1 MPKGLAFLSKKS
13 WHTSKLC
20 NQEKVW
26 IAEQEKQAEDIKC
39 RELAKQIQLERE
51 EEELIRISG
60 KKSNRLD
67 RGIDWMYQ
75 GGPKSDG
82 NPTAFE
88 EEQKEKEQEDYLMG
102 KEFNPSSV
110 KKGDLATAE
119 SSVGVNMV
127 LTRAAEG
134 TIIDPSL
141 VEKERTE
148 RDDVQDWN
156 SNFHLRHEDPMFSVE
171 QQRKEMNE
179 HNEKKQRLFERVNN
193 EDESERGKRTGRDR
207 ADRKRRKSDKRR
219 RSRHDRDNDEDDR
232 DRGERKRHQK
242 ERRRESRR
250 RSHSPESDDSRRDR
264 RGRKHR
270 HSKSRRHCSNSRS
283 VSRSR
288 SPGDNS
294 RNGGHCASRRRNRS
308 ASRSSSRSRSRD
320 RDGYKGRHTETYSRH
335 KRSSDE
341 KPSPYS
347 SNEVKDKLSSGK
359 QYGLVGVSSSKPIST
374 SDLGPDQALLE
385 KKRKEKEDARR
396 GRYGRNSGGDRDSG
410 GKRPISERERQ
421 NTLKEMQAD
430 ASARSGHISNAS
442 RKSNAE
448 LYEEEIE
455 RRRDGSGGNNA
466 SFIQDA
472 TRKSHQLDMSSRASQ
487 NRNKYQRGKEDRFF

>member
-26 IAEQEKQAEDIKC
+26 IAEQEKQAEDIKI
-39 RELAKQIQLERE
+39 RELAKQIQQERE
-51 EEELIRISG
+51 EEELHRISG

-67 RGIDWMYQ
+67 KGIDWMYQ

-88 EEQKEKEQEDYLMG
+88 EEQKQKEQEDYLMG
-102 KEFNPSSV
+102 KDFNPSSV

-134 TIIDPSL
+134 TVVDSSL

-148 RDDVQDWN
+148 RDDIQDWN

-171 QQRKEMNE
+171 QQRKEIKE
-179 HNEKKQRLFERVNN
+179 HNEKKQRLFERVDE
-193 EDESERGKRTGRDR
+193 EDESERGKRTDRDR
-207 ADRKRRKSDKRR
+207 ADRKRSKSDKRR
-219 RSRHDRDNDEDDR
+219 RSRHDRVNDDDDR
-232 DRGERKRHQK
+232 DRCERKKHKK
-242 ERRRESRR
+242 ERKRESRR
-250 RSHSPESDDSRRDR
+250 RSYSSESNGSRRDR

-270 HSKSRRHCSNSRS
+270 HIKSRRHRSNSRS

-294 RNGGHCASRRRNRS
+294 RNGGHYDSRRRNRG
-308 ASRSSSRSRSRD
+308 SSRSRSRSSSRD
-320 RDGYKGRHTETYSRH
+320 RDGYKARHTESYSRR
-335 KRSSDE
+335 RSSDD
-341 KPSPYS
+341 KPSAYS
-347 SNEVKDKLSSGK
+347 SANEVEEKLSSVK
-359 QYGLVGVSSSKPIST
+359 KYGLVGESSSKPIST

-385 KKRKEKEDARR
+385 KKRKEKEDVRR
-396 GRYGRNSGGDRDSG
+396 GRSGLNSGGDRDNG

-421 NTLKEMQAD
+421 NTLQEMQAD

-455 RRRDGSGGNNA
+455 RRRDRSSGNNA

-472 TRKSHQLDMSSRASQ
+472 TRKSHQLELSSRSSQ
-487 NRNKYQRGKEDRFF
+487 NRDKYQRGKDNRFF

>member
-26 IAEQEKQAEDIKC
+26 IAEQEKQAEDIKI
-39 RELAKQIQLERE
+39 RELAKQIQQERE
-51 EEELIRISG
+51 EEELHRISG

-67 RGIDWMYQ
+67 KGIDWMYQ

-88 EEQKEKEQEDYLMG
+88 EEQKQKEQEDYLMG
-102 KEFNPSSV
+102 KEFNPNSV

-134 TIIDPSL
+134 TVVDPSL

-148 RDDVQDWN
+148 RDDIQDWN

-171 QQRKEMNE
+171 QQRKEMKE
-179 HNEKKQRLFERVNN
+179 HNEKKQRLFERVNGEN
-193 EDESERGKRTGRDR
+193 ESERGKRTDRDR
-207 ADRKRRKSDKRR
+207 ADRKRPKGDKRR

-232 DRGERKRHQK
+232 DRGERKRDKK
-242 ERRRESRR
+242 ERKRESRR
-250 RSHSPESDDSRRDR
+250 RSYSSESDGSRRDR

-270 HSKSRRHCSNSRS
+270 HSKSHRGNSRS
-283 VSRSR
+283 ISR
-288 SPGDNS
+288 DND
-294 RNGGHCASRRRNRS
+294 RNGGHYDSRIRNRS
-308 ASRSSSRSRSRD
+308 ASRSRSRSRSRD
-320 RDGYKGRHTETYSRH
+320 RDGYKARHTESYSR

-341 KPSPYS
+341 KPRAYS
-347 SNEVKDKLSSGK
+347 SNEVEDKQSSGK
-359 QYGLVGVSSSKPIST
+359 KYGLVGESSSKPIST

-396 GRYGRNSGGDRDSG
+396 GRYGRESGGDRDSG
-410 GKRPISERERQ
+410 GKRAISERERQ
-421 NTLKEMQAD
+421 KTLQEMQAD

-455 RRRDGSGGNNA
+455 RRRDRSGGNSA

-472 TRKSHQLDMSSRASQ
+472 TRKSHQLDLSSRASQ
-487 NRNKYQRGKEDRFF
+487 NRSKYQRGKDDRFF